1 MSTVMSNRA
10 RKTTARTTTA
20 RTMASATCT
29 LAALALAAA
38 LAGAGCI
45 HERPFV
51 WISDVSGADDGR
63 AAISPRDGIQ
73 VVVLNQPALSGEF
86 VVHDDGGY
94 LQPMLGNVHVD
105 GRTPVEVCDE
115 LRARLK
121 DLVVNPEV
129 TVSITKV
136 APVRVSVI
144 GEVKNPGSYE
154 LTRER
159 GVIPALAAA
168 GWLTEFA
175 ARDRIFVVRAGA
187 IEQRIR
193 FRAQDL
199 TAAEPHAGRFRLKD
213 GDVVVVE

>member
-1 MSTVMSNRA
+1 MPTA
-10 RKTTARTTTA
+10 RKIRNF
-20 RTMASATCT
+20 AS
-29 LAALALAAA
+29 LALALALSVATAA
-38 LAGAGCI
+38 CT

-51 WISDVSGADDGR
+51 WISELPSGDDGQGG
-63 AAISPRDGIQ
+63 AIAPRDNIM
-73 VVVLNQPALSGEF
+73 VVVQNQPTMSGEF
-86 VVHDDGGY
+86 AVHDDGGY
-94 LQPMLGNVHVD
+94 LQPMIGNIRVE
-105 GRTPVEVCDE
+105 GRAPADVGAE

-136 APVRVSVI
+136 APVRVSVV

-159 GVIPALAAA
+159 GLIPALAAA

-187 IEQRIR
+187 TEQRIR
-193 FRAQDL
+193 FRATDL
-199 TAAEPHAGRFRLKD
+199 TAAEPRAGRFRLKD